1 MDVSQLTDAKL
12 RDNLRSHGVS
22 VGPIVASTR
31 KVYEKKLLK
40 LAGNQSSRH
49 NDPSQVNGHID
60 QNEKDRS
67 FSPMFAA
74 VTADTPS
81 KRTTRHSGAAVT
93 TQQPS
98 GSPARRPDSDT
109 DDDCEESMRY
119 LTEEEMAADRAA
131 LRAAQLDNR
140 KSSAFGMKQ
149 LLTILLVVMAGTF
162 IYFLIQNGVADF
174 IDPSYFTLSN
184 KTDDDP
190 I

>member
-1 MDVSQLTDAKL
+1 
-12 RDNLRSHGVS
+12 
-22 VGPIVASTR
+22 
-31 KVYEKKLLK
+31 
-40 LAGNQSSRH
+40 
-49 NDPSQVNGHID
+49 
-60 QNEKDRS
+60 
-67 FSPMFAA
+67 MFAA

-131 LRAAQLDNR
+131 LRAAQLDR

>member
-1 MDVSQLTDAKL
+1 MDVSQLSDAEL

-40 LAGNQSSRH
+40 LAGNQSSLH
-49 NDPSQVNGHID
+49 NDSSQINGHID

-81 KRTTRHSGAAVT
+81 KRTTRHSGAV

-109 DDDCEESMRY
+109 DDECEESMRY

-131 LRAAQLDNR
+131 LRAAQLENR

-162 IYFLIQNGVADF
+162 IYFLIQNGVADY
-174 IDPSYFTLSN
+174 IDPSYFALSN
-184 KTDDDP
+184 KTDDDL

>member
-1 MDVSQLTDAKL
+1 MDVSQLTDAEL

-40 LAGNQSSRH
+40 LAGNQSSLH
-49 NDPSQVNGHID
+49 NDSSQINEHID

-81 KRTTRHSGAAVT
+81 KRTTRHSGAV

-98 GSPARRPDSDT
+98 GSPAARRPDSDT
-109 DDDCEESMRY
+109 DDECEESMRY

-131 LRAAQLDNR
+131 LRAAQLENR

-149 LLTILLVVMAGTF
+149 LLTILFVVMAGTF
-162 IYFLIQNGVADF
+162 IYFLIQNGVADY
-174 IDPSYFTLSN
+174 IDPSYFALSN
-184 KTDDDP
+184 KTDDDL